1 MINQPSLYNANVV
14 AQTLTQTGPITPSVK
29 KGFGFVYDIILDET
43 HPDAKVN
50 PNGVSLIG
58 AIKFRYSDDVA
69 SDDTN
74 LSIAFPFDKNI
85 KSLPIKNETVEIY
98 KGNGGSTFYRRIG
111 QEVSPNVNSDDK
123 AINKHYGEKS
133 QLKDKKENYN
143 RVAQTGITKTNA
155 KETIQLDGFGKYF
168 RPERGIHKLKL
179 YEGDFL
185 IETRFGQSI
194 RFSGYNNL
202 QNVFSPTII
211 IRNSES
217 DITRTKKPITE
228 SINEDVNLDG
238 SVIALTSKEYQL
250 DFKPGNVS
258 ETGVSDFQTKPSSF
272 VGYPQKLNGDQIL
285 LNSGRIILS
294 AKNGEMIFYS
304 KKNYGFISDGGL
316 SIDNAGGI
324 DINVGNNISVI
335 TNDRDVAFFT
345 GNGSIFLGN
354 TGLEPMVKGQQLVDI
369 LSEIIDAIVA
379 QQYLT
384 PSGPTKI
391 GPENV
396 QKFGSIKQKL
406 NNILSKLNQTS

>member
-1 MINQPSLYNANVV
+1 MINQPSLYNASVV

-29 KGFGFVYDIILDET
+29 KGFGFVYEIILDEN
-43 HPDAKVN
+43 HPDAKNETN
-50 PNGVSLIG
+50 PVSLIG
-58 AIKFRYSDDVA
+58 AIKFRYSDDSA
-69 SDDTN
+69 SDDKN
-74 LSIAFPFDKNI
+74 LSVAFPFDKNI
-85 KSLPIKNETVEIY
+85 KSLPVKNETVEIY

-111 QEVSPNVNSDDK
+111 QEVTPNSNSDK
-123 AINKHYGEKS
+123 SAITKHYGNTAK
-133 QLKDKKENYN
+133 LANKKDDYG
-143 RVAQTGITKTNA
+143 RVSETGIAKTNV
-155 KETIQLDGFGKYF
+155 KETIQLDGYGKYF
-168 RPERGIHKLKL
+168 KPEKGIHKLKL
-179 YEGDFL
+179 YEGDLL
-185 IETRFGQSI
+185 IESRFGQSI
-194 RFSGYNNL
+194 RFSGYNNK
-202 QNVFSPTII
+202 QNTFSPTFI

-217 DITRTKKPITE
+217 EITRKKPITE
-228 SINEDVNLDG
+228 SVEENVNLDG
-238 SVIALTSKEYQL
+238 SIIALTSKDYEL
-250 DFKPGNVS
+250 DFKPGTVN
-258 ETGVSDFQTKPSSF
+258 ETGISDFKTKPTSF
-272 VGYPQKLNGDQIL
+272 VGYPQKLNGDQML
-285 LNSGRIILS
+285 LNSGRIIIS
-294 AKNGEMIFYS
+294 AKNAEMIFYS

-324 DINVGNNISVI
+324 DISVGNNISVI

-354 TGLEPMVKGQQLVDI
+354 TALEPMVKGQQLVDI